1 MIPAIALVL
10 VVTLGG
16 TIATYAFD
24 RAAPAYAR
32 LATGALIGLTAL
44 GFIGFVLALLLGMTP
59 VSQGIAAAVAL
70 APVLLL
76 RSPSIRTAVRRD
88 LEAARDRLGSIARP
102 SSRGLVTVAYGL
114 AIAVGAWLVADRTLF
129 EQADGLY
136 IGNVNN
142 LGDLPYHLQITASFA
157 YGDNFPPQNPVFA
170 GSGFSYHYIADF
182 LAAVFVAVGTSL
194 RDGMLILTVTAGLAL
209 LALIHRWTRDLTGS
223 AVAAR
228 IAPLLLAFSGGL
240 GWLVLF
246 DEARRG
252 ESGLVAAFAASDA
265 RYTIDP
271 EGFWR
276 FGNAITTLLIPQR
289 GLLLGM
295 GLAVIVF
302 TLLWQHLNVPDE
314 PASPTATWRRGLRD
328 ALTEPRMVVA
338 GVLTGVLP
346 MVHIHTFAV
355 VGGTAFLWCI
365 AFREWRAGRWLPWVV
380 YVASTMAVAVPLLAW
395 TARGSQASISAFFGL
410 ELGWDHGAHPL
421 PWFWLAN
428 TGAFIPAFVAALLWR
443 GDRPLVPRRLLLYA
457 LPFVVWFIVPNVLRL
472 APWLWDNIKV
482 LVYWWLGGVPIVAL
496 LLARLWS
503 DRTGPRIA
511 AVALAVVLMAAGA
524 LDVAR
529 ATVGPSYQEFDR
541 DGMAL
546 ASLIREETPP
556 NAVILT
562 APAYNTPVF
571 LTGRRVF
578 MGYVGHL
585 WSNGLPYGDRERDV
599 RTIYAGEAGA
609 RELLA
614 RYGISYVV
622 VGPQER
628 REVAANDAFFEQ
640 FPVVGEAGEYRLYE
654 VPNT

>member
-1 MIPAIALVL
+1 
-10 VVTLGG
+10 
-16 TIATYAFD
+16 
-24 RAAPAYAR
+24 
-32 LATGALIGLTAL
+32 
-44 GFIGFVLALLLGMTP
+44 
-59 VSQGIAAAVAL
+59 
-70 APVLLL
+70 
-76 RSPSIRTAVRRD
+76 
-88 LEAARDRLGSIARP
+88 
-102 SSRGLVTVAYGL
+102 
-114 AIAVGAWLVADRTLF
+114 
-129 EQADGLY
+129 
-136 IGNVNN
+136 
-142 LGDLPYHLQITASFA
+142 
-157 YGDNFPPQNPVFA
+157 
-170 GSGFSYHYIADF
+170 
-182 LAAVFVAVGTSL
+182 
-194 RDGMLILTVTAGLAL
+194 
-209 LALIHRWTRDLTGS
+209 
-223 AVAAR
+223 
-228 IAPLLLAFSGGL
+228 
-240 GWLVLF
+240 
-246 DEARRG
+246 
-252 ESGLVAAFAASDA
+252 
-265 RYTIDP
+265 
-271 EGFWR
+271 
-276 FGNAITTLLIPQR
+276 
-289 GLLLGM
+289 
-295 GLAVIVF
+295 
-302 TLLWQHLNVPDE
+302 
-314 PASPTATWRRGLRD
+314 
-328 ALTEPRMVVA
+328 
-338 GVLTGVLP
+338 
-346 MVHIHTFAV
+346 
-355 VGGTAFLWCI
+355 
-365 AFREWRAGRWLPWVV
+365 
-380 YVASTMAVAVPLLAW
+380 MAVAVPLLAW

-503 DRTGPRIA
+503 DRTGPRVA